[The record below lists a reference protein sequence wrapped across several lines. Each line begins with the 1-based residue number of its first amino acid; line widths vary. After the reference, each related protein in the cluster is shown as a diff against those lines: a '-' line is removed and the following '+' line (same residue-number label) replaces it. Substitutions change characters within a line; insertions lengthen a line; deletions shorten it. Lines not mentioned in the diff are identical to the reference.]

1 MAAASSLR
9 LPDHRAMAEINMT
22 PLIDVMLALLLI
34 FMLTA
39 PMLTSRIP
47 LPQSV
52 GKETSEPRLLEL
64 AIAADGQVSRNGY
77 RLSDL
82 ELQAELA
89 AFASKGGL
97 MSLQLRPDAMTPHQS
112 VVKVLAAAKNAQIS
126 AIALETPTR

>member
-1 MAAASSLR
+1 
-9 LPDHRAMAEINMT
+9 MAEINMT

-52 GKETSEPRLLEL
+52 GKESSEPRLLEL

-77 RLSDL
+77 LLSDL

-112 VVKVLAAAKNAQIS
+112 VVKVLAAAKNAEIT